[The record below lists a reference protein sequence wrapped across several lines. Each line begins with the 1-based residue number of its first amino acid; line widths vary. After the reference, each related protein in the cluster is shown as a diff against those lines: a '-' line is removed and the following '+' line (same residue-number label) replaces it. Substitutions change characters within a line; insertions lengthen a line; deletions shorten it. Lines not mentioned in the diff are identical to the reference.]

1 MRVNTLCPG
10 HIVTDRLM
18 RRIETLARERDIPFE
33 AAREEIRLD
42 HGIQRFAD
50 PDEVANVV
58 RFLCSP
64 AAAYVHGTVINV
76 DGGATPGI

>member
-10 HIVTDRLM
+10 HIVTDRLQK
-18 RRIETLARERDIPFE
+18 RIETFARERGISVE
-33 AAREEIRLD
+33 EAREEMRVGQ
-42 HGIQRFAD
+42 GIARYGK
-50 PDEVANVV
+50 PEEVADVV